1 MNPFAKLQRVSDYLK
16 TLKAADLTN
25 IFVTDQANIVKR
37 LATTTGIVVASA
49 RPELS
54 TNGKL
59 TQYDINTV
67 IFVLH
72 ADLGNGGTD
81 DKINDLYDSMSE
93 VAKDISLQI
102 ISNTEGACSNLRGLS
117 VSKIALTPTASV
129 FGGFFGWILDI
140 TLE

>member
-1 MNPFAKLQRVSDYLK
+1 MA
-16 TLKAADLTN
+16 
-25 IFVTDQANIVKR
+25 
-37 LATTTGIVVASA
+37 
-49 RPELS
+49 
-54 TNGKL
+54 
-59 TQYDINTV
+59 QYDINTV

-81 DKINDLYDSMSE
+81 DKINDLYDRMSE

-102 ISNTEGACSNLRGLS
+102 ISNTEGACSDLRGLS

-129 FGGFFGWILDI
+129 FGGYFGWILDI

>member
-1 MNPFAKLQRVSDYLK
+1 MPLFVAPFSITIWGKS
-16 TLKAADLTN
+16 TL
-25 IFVTDQANIVKR
+25 
-37 LATTTGIVVASA
+37 
-49 RPELS
+49 LS
-54 TNGKL
+54 
-59 TQYDINTV
+59 
-67 IFVLH
+67 
-72 ADLGNGGTD
+72 TD
-81 DKINDLYDSMSE
+81 DKVNDLYDRMSE

>member
-1 MNPFAKLQRVSDYLK
+1 MNPFAKLRRVSDYLK
-16 TLKAADLTN
+16 NLKTPDLTN

-54 TNGKL
+54 TDGRL

-81 DKINDLYDSMSE
+81 GKINDLYDRMGE
-93 VAKDISLQI
+93 VAKNISLQI
-102 ISNTEGACSNLRGLS
+102 VNDTEGACSNLRGLS
-117 VSKIALTPTASV
+117 VGKIAMTPTASV